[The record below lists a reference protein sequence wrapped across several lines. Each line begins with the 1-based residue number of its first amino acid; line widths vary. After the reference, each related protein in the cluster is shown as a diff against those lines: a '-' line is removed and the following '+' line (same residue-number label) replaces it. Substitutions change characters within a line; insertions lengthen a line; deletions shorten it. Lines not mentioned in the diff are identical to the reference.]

1 MESKS
6 KRRSPTISTHEG
18 EVPGKST
25 HPEDSKITANHF
37 ANPTKITSIKSP
49 IKNSEEPSMKPESKR
64 AIASIWDIESAGG
77 DSMLSHCQ
85 SEGNV
90 EDQGQEQEV
99 MLETSIFTGTSERIE
114 PHRHYGVYLLR
125 NRFDAIQLLTRN
137 TSSSADDYGEQR
149 VISEYR
155 EMRCE
160 FRVWSPFQSKL
171 AAGIMGGVSDLHLQI
186 GSKVLYL
193 GAGFGRSVS
202 HISDI
207 VGESGMVYAVEQIPW
222 AGSQLTVLAN
232 RRSNIVPIVE
242 DATMP
247 YKYRY
252 EVPACI
258 DIIFADLP
266 PSILIRAL
274 MLNAR
279 HFLNP
284 GGHFVAYL
292 HSPNSQGVVF
302 NKDSF
307 AAERR
312 LLKEKQLE
320 PKEMVLLE
328 PFKAG
333 YAFVV
338 GVYTRKDVSL

>member
-1 MESKS
+1 MSKESNS
-6 KRRSPTISTHEG
+6 KRRTREIRTHG
-18 EVPGKST
+18 GGAPGKST
-25 HPEDSKITANHF
+25 HPEPPKITAKHSVGH
-37 ANPTKITSIKSP
+37 PKKTSIKSP
-49 IKNSEEPSMKPESKR
+49 SQNSIKPSKKSASKCSR
-64 AIASIWDIESAGG
+64 TSIRDIESAGG
-77 DSMLSHCQ
+77 DSSQNTCQ
-85 SEGNV
+85 SEGK
-90 EDQGQEQEV
+90 DQGQGQEV
-99 MLETSIFTGTSERIE
+99 KLETRIFTGNSDRIE

-137 TSSSADDYGEQR
+137 TSSSTDDYGEQR
-149 VISEYR
+149 ITSEFR
-155 EMRCE
+155 GKRCE

-171 AAGIMGGVSDLHLQI
+171 AAGIMGGASDLHLRI

-207 VGESGMVYAVEQIPW
+207 VGESGMVYAVEQGPW
-222 AGSQLTVLAN
+222 AGRQLTTLAN
-232 RRSNIVPIVE
+232 RRSNIVPVVE

-247 YKYRY
+247 YKYRF

-266 PSILIRAL
+266 HADQVRSL

-292 HSPNSQGVVF
+292 HSANNNGVVF
-302 NKDSF
+302 NKDTF
-307 AAERR
+307 AAERK
-312 LLKEKQLE
+312 LLKEQQLE
-320 PKEMVLLE
+320 PIEMVLLE
-328 PFKAG
+328 PFKPG
-333 YAFVV
+333 YALVV
-338 GVYTRKDVSL
+338 GVYTRKDAAL